1 MGRYCLVPRSQSS
14 LRLNSMSYSLPAYN
28 NRMASLDEVA
38 RLRRLTDVAE
48 DDETYTSDLLGQLID
63 DLGMETA
70 AGTVWREK
78 AAKYAGLV
86 DVTESGSSRRLS
98 QLYDQA
104 LRVGQTFTPDPEDDT
119 RGRSFTVEV
128 ERA

>member
-1 MGRYCLVPRSQSS
+1 M
-14 LRLNSMSYSLPAYN
+14 
-28 NRMASLDEVA
+28 
-38 RLRRLTDVAE
+38 TDLSE
-48 DDETYTSDLLGQLID
+48 DDETYTSDLLGLMID
-63 DLGMETA
+63 DLGIEMA
-70 AGTVWREK
+70 AATVWKEK

-104 LRVGQTFTPDPEDDT
+104 LRVGNSFIPDPTDDT

>member
-1 MGRYCLVPRSQSS
+1 MT
-14 LRLNSMSYSLPAYN
+14 
-28 NRMASLDEVA
+28 D
-38 RLRRLTDVAE
+38 LTEA
-48 DDETYTSDLLGQLID
+48 DETYTSDLLGLMID
-63 DLGMETA
+63 DLGMEMA
-70 AGTVWREK
+70 AAQVWREK

-104 LRVGQTFTPDPEDDT
+104 LSVGNSFVPDPTDDT
-119 RGRSFTVEV
+119 RGRSFTVDV